1 MSAWLS
7 STLSAHSPQF
17 PDFTAGISARL
28 RALQAGAAKLAHP
41 QTLRRAREQALRVI
55 TVVAGH

>member
-7 STLSAHSPQF
+7 ATLSVHSPNLNF
-17 PDFTAGISARL
+17 NVGLSARL
-28 RALQAGAAKLAHP
+28 RALQSRAAMLASP
-41 QTLRRAREQALRVI
+41 QALRRAREQALRLI